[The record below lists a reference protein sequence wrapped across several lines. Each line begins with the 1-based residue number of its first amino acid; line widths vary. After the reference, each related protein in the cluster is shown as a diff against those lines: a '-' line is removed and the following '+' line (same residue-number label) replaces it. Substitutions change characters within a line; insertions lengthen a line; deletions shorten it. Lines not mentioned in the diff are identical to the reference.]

1 MGLLRI
7 LRMNSNKKI
16 DLELDKEIKIP
27 FNYYICFGGSRM
39 NVSLKRNPNL
49 KKPNLKGR
57 YAKLYDHEGTFIVDS
72 LCDEG
77 DALKLRRKNIPRG
90 YKGDILILT
99 RQKENK

>member
-16 DLELDKEIKIP
+16 VELGKEMEIP
-27 FNYYICFGGSRM
+27 FNYYIYYGESRM
-39 NVSLKRNPNL
+39 NVSLKRNPTL

-57 YAKLYDHEGTFIVDS
+57 YAKLYDHKGTFIIDS

-77 DALKLRRKNIPRG
+77 DALKLRRKNIPRR
-90 YKGDILILT
+90 YKGKIMMLKKTNETI
-99 RQKENK
+99 